1 MDNIL
6 GKLPLRLSN
15 LLVSEGIDVTI
26 ANSSRGVYLDLN
38 TDMKSH
44 LYLYYENSRY
54 VAACRYNEE
63 FTVET
68 LGDLHQVILNCYT
81 NFMNPNWQHL
91 YDEGFGILS
100 SEGIK

>member
-1 MDNIL
+1 MENIL
-6 GKLPLRLSN
+6 SKLPLMLIN
-15 LLVSEGIDVTI
+15 LLINEGIEITI
-26 ANSSRGVYLDLN
+26 ADSPRGVYLDLS

-44 LYLYYENSRY
+44 AHMYYEQGCY
-54 VAACRYNEE
+54 VVECRYDEE

-68 LGDLHQVILNCYT
+68 LGDLHHVILNCYT